1 MKNIFHVGSLSL
13 TEQPASDTTHYAIR
27 RAKEKGSIISYD
39 PNYRASL
46 WKDEETAKEQMRNL
60 IPYVDIMKI
69 SDEETKLLTDK
80 ESPEEAAKILFQKG
94 VKIVIVTLGSD
105 GAYLYCQ
112 DGGVYIPGFLSK
124 AVDTNGAG
132 DPFVGGFFILYQ
144 QRWKETRS
152 FYHG

>member
-80 ESPEEAAKILFQKG
+80 ESPKEAAEIRG
-94 VKIVIVTLGSD
+94 
-105 GAYLYCQ
+105 C
-112 DGGVYIPGFLSK
+112 
-124 AVDTNGAG
+124 
-132 DPFVGGFFILYQ
+132 
-144 QRWKETRS
+144 
-152 FYHG
+152 FYHQKISFFHSPHGKERSAMTSQIHPLKPCPHTFHGHSLPLR

>member
-69 SDEETKLLTDK
+69 SDEETKLFMGK
-80 ESPEEAAKILFQKG
+80 S
-94 VKIVIVTLGSD
+94 V
-105 GAYLYCQ
+105 
-112 DGGVYIPGFLSK
+112 
-124 AVDTNGAG
+124 
-132 DPFVGGFFILYQ
+132 
-144 QRWKETRS
+144 RR
-152 FYHG
+152 

>member
-1 MKNIFHVGSLSL
+1 MKNIFHVGSLAL

-60 IPYVDIMKI
+60 ILYVYIMKI

-80 ESPEEAAKILFQKG
+80 ESPEEAAEIRGCFYHQKI
-94 VKIVIVTLGSD
+94 S
-105 GAYLYCQ
+105 
-112 DGGVYIPGFLSK
+112 
-124 AVDTNGAG
+124 
-132 DPFVGGFFILYQ
+132 FFINLMGKSI
-144 QRWKETRS
+144 QR
-152 FYHG
+152 